1 MSITTLPPV
10 AQKVYEFCK
19 KCDCER
25 YHVVLAHTD
34 SETAKIECEVCKK
47 KSKITTKKKKA
58 VTRKPRAVGPKVN
71 SADKWN
77 ELLNANSQPL
87 APYSQKTKYVANSK
101 IEHARFGVGI
111 VTVVSGN
118 QMEVVFQ
125 DGTKSLVHNRA

>member
-1 MSITTLPPV
+1 MAITTLPPV

-34 SETAKIECEVCKK
+34 AETAKIECEVCKK
-47 KSKITTKKKKA
+47 KAKITTKKKKA
-58 VTRKPRAVGPKVN
+58 PATRRASTPKVN
-71 SADKWN
+71 PADKWN
-77 ELLNANSQPL
+77 ELLNGNSGPS
-87 APYSQKTKYVANSK
+87 APYSMKNRYTANSK

-125 DGTKSLVHNRA
+125 DGTKSLVHNRP

>member
-1 MSITTLPPV
+1 MAITTLPSV

-34 SETAKIECEVCKK
+34 PETAKIECEVCKK

-58 VTRKPRAVGPKVN
+58 PVKRKTTPKVN

-77 ELLNANSQPL
+77 EMLTSNSEPS
-87 APYSQKTKYVANSK
+87 APYSMKSKYTANTK

-111 VTVVSGN
+111 VTVVTGN

-125 DGTKSLVHNRA
+125 DGTKSLVHNRP